1 MLATTRPAHLCRN
14 SKGDVLLGS
23 PKPLGTKH
31 STHSMVKLE
40 SSIKVRGAVNKYV
53 EVQALIATT
62 GTMVLGGGPVVLLL
76 LLRAEP
82 SLLRLF

>member
-1 MLATTRPAHLCRN
+1 
-14 SKGDVLLGS
+14 LGS

-31 STHSMVKLE
+31 SLTHSMVKLE
-40 SSIKVRGAVNKYV
+40 QSIKVWGSVNKYV

-62 GTMVLGGGPVVLLL
+62 GTIMVLGGGPVVLLL
-76 LLRAEP
+76 LLRSEP